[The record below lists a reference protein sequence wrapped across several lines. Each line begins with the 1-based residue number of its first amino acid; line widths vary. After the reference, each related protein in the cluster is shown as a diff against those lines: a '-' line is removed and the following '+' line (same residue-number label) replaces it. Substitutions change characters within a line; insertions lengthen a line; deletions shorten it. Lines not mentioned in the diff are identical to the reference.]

1 MVMNE
6 KQGSAPDLKAIS
18 LMTRHRSKLLIL
30 AVIIVAI
37 LVGIGV
43 WAYWHN
49 NHMKQVVLVNKG
61 YVSPLITGK
70 YDTSTHL
77 GDPYETLSPAQIQAV
92 SKK

>member
-18 LMTRHRSKLLIL
+18 LMTRNRSKLLIFAL
-30 AVIIVAI
+30 IIILI
-37 LVGIGV
+37 LVGIGI

-49 NHMKQVVLVNKG
+49 NHTKQLVVVNKG

-77 GDPYETLSPAQIQAV
+77 GDPYESLSPAQIEAV